1 MILWMGPWTQK
12 ICRASTW
19 LLALA
24 IVVLSLVPLSYACAS
39 HDVAHLAI
47 FFGDRIW
54 IWCRPPAQA
63 FYSGGK
69 DKNHPGNGPQ
79 AIIKLDG
86 FLRLQAGISSLR
98 MARRVICLPAGDAS
112 S

>member
-47 FFGDRIW
+47 FLATGFGFGVAHPH
-54 IWCRPPAQA
+54 RPFTLAV
-63 FYSGGK
+63 K
-69 DKNHPGNGPQ
+69 TK
-79 AIIKLDG
+79 IIRG
-86 FLRLQAGISSLR
+86 TGHRL
-98 MARRVICLPAGDAS
+98 
-112 S
+112 